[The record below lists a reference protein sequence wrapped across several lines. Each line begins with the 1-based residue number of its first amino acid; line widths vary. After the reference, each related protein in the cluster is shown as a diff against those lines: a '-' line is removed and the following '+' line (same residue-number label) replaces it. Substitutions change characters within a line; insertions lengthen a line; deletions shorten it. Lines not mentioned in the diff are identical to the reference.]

1 MATVTL
7 AESAKLTQDDLVSG
21 VIENIITTNQM
32 FQLLPFDGFS
42 GNALSY
48 NRENAL
54 GGVGV
59 AGVGTDLSASGTTYK
74 DPATF
79 TKVSASLTKIIGDA
93 EVDNLIQATR
103 SDSGNNQEAIQVA
116 SKAKHLGREYQRMM
130 INGSGTGNEFAGM
143 AALCPASQTFTAG
156 ANGAPL
162 SFELLD
168 QATDAI
174 EDKDGQ
180 VDYITMN
187 KRSRRKYRTL
197 LRALGGASIS
207 EVYKLPNGYEVIAY
221 SGYPIFAND
230 WITNDEV
237 QGSETAATSIYAGT
251 LDDGSRKYGIAG
263 LTSEVESGIRVIPV
277 GESET
282 KDETITRVRWYCGF
296 ALFSEK
302 GISRIKGINAE

>member
-21 VIENIITTNQM
+21 VIENILTTNQM

-48 NRENAL
+48 NRENAM

-59 AGVGTDLSASGTTYK
+59 AGVGTDLSTGTFK

-79 TKVSASLTKIIGDA
+79 TRVSASLTKIIGDA

-130 INGSGTGNEFAGM
+130 INGSGSANEFAGL
-143 AALCPASQTFTAG
+143 AALCASSQTFEAG
-156 ANGAPL
+156 ANGGSL
-162 SFELLD
+162 TFELLD
-168 QATDAI
+168 QLTDSI

-180 VDYITMN
+180 VDYVTMN
-187 KRSRRKYRTL
+187 KRTRRKYRVL
-197 LRALGGASIS
+197 LRALGGASIT
-207 EVYKLPNGYEVIAY
+207 EVYRLPNGTEIIAY

-237 QGSETAATSIYAGT
+237 QGTETAATSVYAGT

-263 LTSEVESGIRVIPV
+263 LTSEQESGIRVIPV

-282 KDETITRVRWYCGF
+282 KDETITRVRWYCGM
-296 ALFSEK
+296 ALFNERGLSRLK
-302 GISRIKGINAE
+302 GVNAS

>member
-7 AESAKLTQDDLVSG
+7 AESAKLTQDDLVAG
-21 VIENIITTNQM
+21 VIENILTTNQM
-32 FQLLPFDGFS
+32 FQLLPFDAFS
-42 GNALSY
+42 GNSLAY
-48 NRENAL
+48 NRENAM
-54 GGVGV
+54 GGAAV
-59 AGVGTDLSASGTTYK
+59 AGVGTDLSTGAYK

-79 TKVSASLTKIIGDA
+79 TRVTASLTKIIGDA

-103 SDSGNNQEAIQVA
+103 SDSGNDQEAIQIA
-116 SKAKHLGREYQRMM
+116 SKAKHLGREYQRMLV
-130 INGSGTGNEFAGM
+130 NGSGTANEFAGM
-143 AALCPASQTFTAG
+143 SALCPASQTFSAG
-156 ANGAPL
+156 ANGGPL

-168 QATDAI
+168 MATDAI

-197 LRALGGASIS
+197 LRALGGASIT
-207 EVYKLPNGYEVIAY
+207 EVFRLPNGDEVIAY

-237 QGSETAATSIYAGT
+237 EGTETAATSIYAGT

-263 LTSEVESGIRVIPV
+263 LTSEVEAGIRVIPV

-296 ALFSEK
+296 ALFNEK
-302 GISRIKGINAE
+302 GISRVTGVNAS